1 MSSGGGAFSP
11 EEIRYLKSLP
21 AVAEVTSR
29 RITYTDDFKR
39 YCLCRYAEGES
50 PVRMFREAGLD
61 PALIGHKRIERCI
74 ARWRESRDEI
84 LNDGHAVLSPLD
96 NPSERGGGIGASFE
110 GGMEPPVGMDP
121 SADFSVNPTMDPAMD
136 SAMDPTMDSLADSSA
151 DRSGSA
157 GRDGRAGRSGSTDRS
172 GRADRTDR
180 SARTPQGG
188 RGAQDG
194 VDDIR
199 ILPERRAIVF
209 SPSKKDRED
218 DLRNLLITQQVR
230 RIDDLERQVDMLKAL
245 LRTNQRRSMAQKPIR
260 TPSQGSSDEDVA
272 NSGKQ

>member
-1 MSSGGGAFSP
+1 
-11 EEIRYLKSLP
+11 
-21 AVAEVTSR
+21 
-29 RITYTDDFKR
+29 
-39 YCLCRYAEGES
+39 
-50 PVRMFREAGLD
+50 
-61 PALIGHKRIERCI
+61 
-74 ARWRESRDEI
+74 
-84 LNDGHAVLSPLD
+84 
-96 NPSERGGGIGASFE
+96 
-110 GGMEPPVGMDP
+110 
-121 SADFSVNPTMDPAMD
+121 MDPAMD